1 MDIRPRVSPDGS
13 KICFVST
20 RDGNYEI
27 YVMNIDGS
35 DVVRITDNEERDDF
49 PSWHPDGNRIVYV
62 SERDGQKDIFLVNIP
77 KPIKVTVR

>member
-1 MDIRPRVSPDGS
+1 VSPDGS

-35 DVVRITDNEERDDF
+35 DVVRLTDNEERDDF

-62 SERDGQKDIFLVNIP
+62 SERDGQKDIYLVAIS
-77 KPIKVTVR
+77 KPIKVTAK

>member
-1 MDIRPRVSPDGS
+1 MDIRPKVSPDGS

-35 DVVRITDNEERDDF
+35 DVVGSPITRSGTIF
-49 PSWHPDGNRIVYV
+49 LPGIPMAIGIVYV
-62 SERDGQKDIFLVNIP
+62 SERDGQKDIFLVDIP
-77 KPIKVTVR
+77 KPIKVTAK